1 MIYGLEVPA
10 NAFIPILPRGSA
22 LHSIK
27 PFTSFELSVAIN
39 PVMLNTLDFHK
50 ILYPVV
56 MPLFLDVVLI
66 MQKSFQSLKPVL
78 ILFPLLAIVE
88 GLAVEFSDFVDIVG
102 FCYIVIEH
110 VPSV

>member
-1 MIYGLEVPA
+1 VIYGLEVPA
-10 NAFIPILPRGSA
+10 NAFIPILPRAST

-27 PFTSFELSVAIN
+27 SFTPFELSVAIN
-39 PVMLNTLDFHK
+39 SVLFNTLDFHK
-50 ILYPVV
+50 ILYPVIL
-56 MPLFLDVVLI
+56 PLFLVVVLI

-102 FCYIVIEH
+102 FCNIVIEH